1 MGRFCA
7 KILPSGMAKNDS
19 EAKAFIKPIAA
30 FPAFKYIAYTTRTFP
45 VTSAKDAELRAEKIP
60 YKRLP

>member
-1 MGRFCA
+1 
-7 KILPSGMAKNDS
+7 MAKNDS